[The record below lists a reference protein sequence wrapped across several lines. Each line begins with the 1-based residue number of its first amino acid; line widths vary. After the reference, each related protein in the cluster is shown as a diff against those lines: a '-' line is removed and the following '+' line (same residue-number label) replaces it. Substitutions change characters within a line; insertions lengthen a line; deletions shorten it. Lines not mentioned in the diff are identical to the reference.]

1 MSLFAQGLARPDP
14 LFLGLDVDEEG
25 ALLDCSRTPSQSL
38 YAIGPARKGCLWET
52 TAVPEIRTQAAQLAE
67 HLVSRL
73 RKRTRYAG
81 STLSETAV

>member
-25 ALLDCSRTPSQSL
+25 GLLDCSRTPSQSL

-52 TAVPEIRTQAAQLAE
+52 TAVSEIRTQASQLAE

-73 RKRTRYAG
+73 REQTRYAG